1 MKKFLIFLF
10 LMLVAG
16 TLAAQDDTSAEMPT
30 FSKKH
35 GLYKN
40 AFALYIT
47 PSVSGRTI
55 YYTKDGSVPTRESK
69 VYGKVLA
76 VKGTCVLRAVEEI
89 DDSTLSAVATASYI
103 FPEDVIYQAT
113 SSTGTP
119 IIPEGYPKEWGENID
134 IKGYAPAFYAMDR
147 EIVDESK
154 NDVLA
159 GFYDLPVVSIVTEKD
174 YLFGKEYDEENGGI
188 YIYTGAPIGS
198 GAGRGWE
205 RQISLE
211 VIGGDLKHDVTV
223 DCGIKI
229 HGGHSRVPEKN
240 AKHALRLM
248 FKSKYGP
255 KKLYYPVFGDAGV
268 EKYEDL
274 ILRTHHSNS
283 WLHWDESNRQRA
295 QYTRDLWARS
305 VQERLG
311 APHSKGQMVHV
322 FLNGLYWGMYTLT
335 ERITAEH
342 CALHYGG
349 KEKNYDVIKVDEM
362 DGENVIADEGTLDA
376 WNEMCRLLESVS
388 SYSNTAYY
396 ALQGLDRYGN
406 KDESRTPLLDMDNF
420 IDYMI
425 INFYTGNSD
434 WDHHNWFAFR
444 DRESTEQGFR
454 FICWD
459 TELIF
464 GSENDNITD
473 KENSGKPTH
482 FLRCLMRNKQFKNRF
497 NHRAHVL
504 LTNDGILTPDKAVE
518 VWDSLYHIVEKAVYD
533 ESARWGT
540 YRRDVQPYMS
550 KGHRYRVD
558 TYYMNERNRLLTK
571 YFPKRTDIVLSQL
584 KSLGW
589 YSIADGIDEV
599 YSDCIAK
606 SDCIY
611 DLSGRECGKLL
622 PDGKLPAS
630 LSKGIYIVNGL
641 KIMKQE

>member
-1 MKKFLIFLF
+1 M
-10 LMLVAG
+10 
-16 TLAAQDDTSAEMPT
+16 
-30 FSKKH
+30 
-35 GLYKN
+35 
-40 AFALYIT
+40 
-47 PSVSGRTI
+47 
-55 YYTKDGSVPTRESK
+55 
-69 VYGKVLA
+69 
-76 VKGTCVLRAVEEI
+76 
-89 DDSTLSAVATASYI
+89 
-103 FPEDVIYQAT
+103 
-113 SSTGTP
+113 
-119 IIPEGYPKEWGENID
+119 
-134 IKGYAPAFYAMDR
+134 
-147 EIVDESK
+147 
-154 NDVLA
+154 
-159 GFYDLPVVSIVTEKD
+159 
-174 YLFGKEYDEENGGI
+174 
-188 YIYTGAPIGS
+188 
-198 GAGRGWE
+198 
-205 RQISLE
+205 
-211 VIGGDLKHDVTV
+211 
-223 DCGIKI
+223 
-229 HGGHSRVPEKN
+229 
-240 AKHALRLM
+240 
-248 FKSKYGP
+248 
-255 KKLYYPVFGDAGV
+255 
-268 EKYEDL
+268 
-274 ILRTHHSNS
+274 
-283 WLHWDESNRQRA
+283 
-295 QYTRDLWARS
+295 
-305 VQERLG
+305 
-311 APHSKGQMVHV
+311 
-322 FLNGLYWGMYTLT
+322 
-335 ERITAEH
+335 
-342 CALHYGG
+342 HYGG

-376 WNEMCRLLESVS
+376 WNEMCRLVESVS

-406 KDESRTPLLDMDNF
+406 KDESRTPLLDMNNF

-589 YSIADGIDEV
+589 YSIADGIDDV